1 MEAYAIATMRNLP
14 DPHPVY
20 KLLRQHFR
28 YTMAINTSARASL
41 INNGGI
47 IDQLFAIGR
56 SMKQIIGV
64 GMVTVKKILI
74 VLIAS
79 QILLL
84 CSLSSYIALVVVPL

>member
-1 MEAYAIATMRNLP
+1 MEAYAVATMRNLP

-47 IDQLFAIGR
+47 IDELFAIGR
-56 SMKQIIGV
+56 SMKQTIGV
-64 GMVTVKKILI
+64 GMVTVKKLHPKHYCFALCLLI
-74 VLIAS
+74 V
-79 QILLL
+79 
-84 CSLSSYIALVVVPL
+84 IALVVVPL